1 MTTEKEYVPH
11 GYNARKHNAMF
22 GPQIFGRNSSEPKP
36 DAVLGTTL
44 VLLNLAVFLGVI
56 MFLAFLPGILHRRR
70 ERRRR
75 SRLMEDTDTAH
86 SSAEGMEMMNVGEPE
101 ARPEQSSDHEEQGQK
116 PQGAQLVALELEKLR
131 MTMYTQKFEL
141 HGYDHWP

>member
-11 GYNARKHNAMF
+11 AYNARKHNAMF

-44 VLLNLAVFLGVI
+44 VLVNLAVFLGVI

-86 SSAEGMEMMNVGEPE
+86 SAEGMEMMNVGEPE
-101 ARPEQSSDHEEQGQK
+101 ARPAQSSDHEEQGQK

-131 MTMYTQKFEL
+131 MTMYTQKLEL